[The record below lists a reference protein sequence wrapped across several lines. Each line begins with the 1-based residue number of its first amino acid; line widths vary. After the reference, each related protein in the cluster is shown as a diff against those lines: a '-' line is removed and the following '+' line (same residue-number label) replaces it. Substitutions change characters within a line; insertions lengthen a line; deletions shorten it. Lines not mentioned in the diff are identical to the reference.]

1 MKCRNCKKKKFLL
14 ISKIGKQPI
23 SSIFLKKKKYIKNY
37 SLNLFQCKFCNLIQ
51 LSKIPSLKDMYGP
64 EYGYKTSVSN
74 LMVNHLKKKFD
85 WIKKLKVLK
94 KNQNILDNCI
104 KLQNLH

>member
-1 MKCRNCKKKKFLL
+1 MKCRNCKKKIFTL

-37 SLNLFQCKFCNLIQ
+37 SLDLFQCKFCDLVQ

-64 EYGYKTSVSN
+64 QYGYKTSVSG
-74 LMVNHLKKKFD
+74 LMVNHLKKKFN
-85 WIKKLKVLK
+85 WIKKLK
-94 KNQNILDNCI
+94 IL
-104 KLQNLH
+104 